1 MGKHRHNTRTL
12 SGVVLQHNFSP
23 KGDIE
28 GFVLDTD
35 TGPVQVNFPHGPEA
49 ATHPA
54 PAQGSRYRVEVT
66 DDHHAAKHDPG
77 DHPVYEFVANPDAGP
92 DQSGVTTVEGV
103 VARLNYA
110 RHGEP
115 NGVVLDSGD
124 FVHMKPHGMHRVPL
138 KIGSHVV
145 AEGPVRATVTGHRVV
160 EARAV
165 NGIAIAHGK
174 PPH

>member
-1 MGKHRHNTRTL
+1 MGKHRHDTRTL
-12 SGVVLQHNFSP
+12 TGVVLQHNFSP

-28 GFVLDTD
+28 GFILGTD
-35 TGPVQVNFPHGPEA
+35 TGPVQVNFPHGPES

-54 PAQGSRYRVEVT
+54 PAQGMRCRVEVA

-77 DHPVYEFVANPDAGP
+77 DHPVCAFVANPDEAPERAGA
-92 DQSGVTTVEGV
+92 TTVEGV

-124 FVHMKPHGMHRVPL
+124 FVHLKPLGMHRVPL
-138 KIGSHVV
+138 KVGSRVV
-145 AEGPVRATVTGHRVV
+145 ADGPIRPTVTGHRVV
-160 EARAV
+160 EARTV
-165 NGIAIAHGK
+165 NGIEIAHGK
-174 PPH
+174 TKH